1 MQKSK
6 YFHVELFNKADM
18 SLIDQ
23 LIAELSKPPV
33 VIRRRKIKY
42 DENTERN
49 IAVCI

>member
-1 MQKSK
+1 MPRNKF
-6 YFHVELFNKADM
+6 FHVDFDNIADM

-42 DENTERN
+42 DENAERN
-49 IAVCI
+49 IAVIS